1 MRSTLRT
8 VIFWVIVIALIAIQL
23 WAYMN
28 FIRIPGI
35 ETLEFTNIDAITR
48 LNMLPFVSIAIPAT
62 AVQYCAFH
70 LYWLGLLAFWPLLL
84 IPARH
89 SLSDFPLWQR
99 IVSIV
104 CRVAIFALIV
114 LALTDIEKTT
124 ETSLVSVIYVVDVS
138 SSLPDDMLEAAH
150 HEIETALAAK
160 NAETDIQ
167 VVTFASEPRIV
178 RLDNDKT
185 LPRFERQTDAENAES
200 GQTDIES
207 ALRFS
212 YALFPENHVRRIV
225 LLGDGNQTKGDALS
239 EAARAKAQGIRI
251 DVMHLQ
257 AAPAREI
264 MVKSLEVRERDN
276 LRVGKPFEATL
287 EISATHDAS
296 VRLEVAK
303 NNIPEEKLARDLDLV
318 KGDNFVTITTTG
330 DAPGELELKFSL
342 TGIPESEDRFAE
354 NNTLIDKLDIQGKPK
369 ILYIEQNAS
378 NASYLQRALAG
389 YGSAS
394 GQDFDVEV
402 RSASG
407 MPTSMKEMLKYSAV
421 ILGDVPKET
430 NTGRTNVT
438 TESMNLL
445 QEYVKRQGGG
455 FIALGGEEALGPGGY
470 ENTPVEKI
478 LPVTFK
484 NETPKQSQSAA
495 IALLIDKSG
504 SMRENRNLEI
514 AKEAAKASVSALK
527 AQDRVIVVGF
537 DDAPY
542 VVVPMTRAVNRYSI
556 NDKISRMQPNGG
568 TNIRDALEMTYLE
581 MAMVSAKTKHVILL
595 TDGRSPYTGIDAL
608 VKEMARAKITVS
620 TIALANADTTLLS
633 RIANQ
638 GKGRAYVAK
647 DASSVPRIFVEETN
661 RVANQAVVE
670 TPFVPTVAKQH
681 DMIKGVSFQTLLGYV
696 GTKAKSGSQT
706 ILTAPGGAPVLAHW
720 SLGSGKT
727 TVFTSDA
734 KNRWASA
741 WIKQSSSFS
750 KFWAQVVRSTMK
762 TDEETRY
769 EMRAERENDRVRL
782 IVDAVSDQDSFMN
795 GLDIIADVTRPD
807 GEHFELALTQTAPGF
822 YERTFVMPV
831 YGTYQAQAELK
842 QQGASLGYAKKTFS
856 YPYAQEFANTEANT
870 PLLDAVAGTTGGKID
885 AGFEAAADPEGQ
897 KIRSFSPIFYYFLF
911 AALACLLADVFL
923 KRVRIARS
931 GRRRVSA

>member
-1 MRSTLRT
+1 MRSTVRT
-8 VIFWVIVIALIAIQL
+8 VIFWLTVVALIALQI
-23 WAYMN
+23 WAFMK
-28 FIRIPGI
+28 FIWIPGI
-35 ETLEFTNIDAITR
+35 ETLEFTNIDVITR
-48 LNMLPFVSIAIPAT
+48 LNKLPFVSAEVPKEP
-62 AVQYCAFH
+62 VQYCAFH
-70 LYWLGLLAFWPLLL
+70 LYWLGLFAFWPLLL
-84 IPARH
+84 LPARH
-89 SLSDFPLWQR
+89 SLCDFPLWQR
-99 IVSIV
+99 ILSGI
-104 CRVAIFALIV
+104 CRVAILALIV
-114 LALTDIEKTT
+114 LALTDIEKTS

-138 SSLPDDMLEAAH
+138 SSVPDDMLEAAH
-150 HEIETALAAK
+150 KEIETALSK
-160 NAETDIQ
+160 RNPETDIQ
-167 VVTFASEPRIV
+167 VVTFAAEPQIV
-178 RLDNDKT
+178 RIGENNK
-185 LPRFERQTDAENAES
+185 LPAFERQSGES
-200 GQTDIES
+200 EGTGQTDIES

-251 DVMHLQ
+251 DVVHLK
-257 AAPAREI
+257 AEPAREI
-264 MVKSLEVRERDN
+264 MVKSLEIKERDN
-276 LRVGKPFEATL
+276 LRVGKPFEAVL
-287 EISATHDAS
+287 EISATHEAS

-303 NNIPEEKLARDLDLV
+303 NNIPDEKLTQDVALV
-318 KGDNFVTITTTG
+318 PGENYITVTTAG
-330 DAPGELELKFSL
+330 DAPGALELKFSL
-342 TGIPESEDRFAE
+342 SGIPEIEDRFAE

-389 YGSAS
+389 YGASS
-394 GQDFDVEV
+394 GQDFEVEV

-407 MPTSMKEMLKYSAV
+407 MPTSMKELLKYSAV
-421 ILGDVPKET
+421 ILGDVPRET

-445 QEYVKRQGGG
+445 QDYVKRQGGG

-478 LPVTFK
+478 LPVNFK
-484 NETPKQSQSAA
+484 NDTPQKSQSAA
-495 IALLIDKSG
+495 IALVIDKSG

-542 VVVPMTRAVNRYSI
+542 VYVPMTRAVNRYSI

-670 TPFVPTVAKQH
+670 APFTPQVAKQH
-681 DMIKGVSFQTLLGYV
+681 DMIKGVTFPTLLGYV

-720 SLGSGKT
+720 ALGTGKT

-769 EMRAERENDRVRL
+769 EMRAERENDSIRL

-795 GLDIIADVTRPD
+795 GLDITADVTRPD
-807 GEHFELALTQTAPGF
+807 GEHFELVLSQTAPGF
-822 YERTFVMPV
+822 YENTFVMPV

-842 QQGASLGYAKKTFS
+842 QQGQSLGYARKTFS
-856 YPYAQEFANTEANT
+856 YPYALEFASPEPNAG
-870 PLLDAVAGTTGGKID
+870 LLDAVAGTTGGKID
-885 AGFEAAADPEGQ
+885 ADFSESADPEGV

-911 AALACLLADVFL
+911 IALACLIADVFL
-923 KRVRIARS
+923 KRVRLARS

>member
-1 MRSTLRT
+1 MRPTVRT
-8 VIFWVIVIALIAIQL
+8 VIFWLIVLLLIAIQGAAFL
-23 WAYMN
+23 H
-28 FIRIPGI
+28 FIWMPGI
-35 ETLEFTNIDAITR
+35 ETLEFTNVDVITR
-48 LNMLPFVSIAIPAT
+48 LNALPFVSMDVPASEP
-62 AVQYCAFH
+62 VQYCAFH
-70 LYWLGLLAFWPLLL
+70 LYWLGLFAFWPLLL
-84 IPARH
+84 LPARH
-89 SLSDFPLWQR
+89 SLCDFPLWQR
-99 IVSIV
+99 ILSVI
-104 CRVAIFALIV
+104 CRVAILALLV
-114 LALTDIEKTT
+114 LALTDIEKTS
-124 ETSLVSVIYVVDVS
+124 ETSLVSVVYVVDVS
-138 SSLPDDMLEAAH
+138 SSVPDDMLEAAH
-150 HEIETALAAK
+150 QEIETALSQK
-160 NAETDIQ
+160 TPETDIQ
-167 VVTFASEPRIV
+167 VVTFASEPKAVQIGE
-178 RLDNDKT
+178 NNA
-185 LPRFERQTDAENAES
+185 LPAFERQEAGA

-251 DVMHLQ
+251 DVVHLK
-257 AAPAREI
+257 AEPVREI
-264 MVKSLEVRERDN
+264 MVKSLEVRDRDN
-276 LRVGKPFEATL
+276 LRVGKPFEAVL
-287 EISATHDAS
+287 EISSTHEAS
-296 VRLEVAK
+296 VHLDVAK
-303 NNIPEEKLARDLDLV
+303 NGIADDKLSQDVALV
-318 KGDNFVTITTTG
+318 PGENFVTITTAG
-330 DAPGELELKFSL
+330 EAPGALELKFALS
-342 TGIPESEDRFAE
+342 GIPEAEDRFAE
-354 NNTLIDKLDIQGKPK
+354 NNALIDKLDIQGKPK
-369 ILYIEQNAS
+369 VLYIEQNAS

-389 YGSAS
+389 YGASS

-407 MPTSMKEMLKYSAV
+407 MPTSMKEIMKYSAV
-421 ILGDVPKET
+421 ILGDVPRET

-478 LPVTFK
+478 LPVSFK
-484 NETPKQSQSAA
+484 NETPRQTQSAA
-495 IALLIDKSG
+495 IALVIDKSG

-527 AQDRVIVVGF
+527 AQDRVTVVGF

-542 VVVPMTRAVNRYSI
+542 VFVPMTRAVNRYSI

-581 MAMVSAKTKHVILL
+581 LAMVSAKTKHVILL
-595 TDGRSPYTGIDAL
+595 TDGRSPYSGIDAL
-608 VKEMARAKITVS
+608 VREMARAKITVS
-620 TIALANADTTLLS
+620 TVALANADTTLLS
-633 RIANQ
+633 RIANL

-670 TPFVPTVAKQH
+670 TPFVPQVARQH
-681 DMIKGVSFQTLLGYV
+681 DMIKGVTMQTLLGYV

-741 WIKQSSSFS
+741 WIKQSASFS

-762 TDEETRY
+762 ADEETRY
-769 EMRAERENDRVRL
+769 EMRAERENDTIRL
-782 IVDAVSDQDSFMN
+782 IVDAISDQDSFMN
-795 GLDIIADVTRPD
+795 GLDITADVTRPD
-807 GEHFELALTQTAPGF
+807 GEHFELKLAQTAPGF
-822 YERTFVMPV
+822 YENTFVMPV

-842 QQGASLGYAKKTFS
+842 QQGESLGYARKTFS
-856 YPYAQEFANTEANT
+856 YPYAQEFADTAANA
-870 PLLDAVAGTTGGKID
+870 PLLDAVAGTTGGRID
-885 AGFEAAADPEGQ
+885 APFAESADPEGE
-897 KIRSFSPIFYYFLF
+897 KIRSFTPIFYYFLF
-911 AALACLLADVFL
+911 IALACLVADVFF
-923 KRVRIARS
+923 KRVRLARS
-931 GRRRVSA
+931 GRRRVPA